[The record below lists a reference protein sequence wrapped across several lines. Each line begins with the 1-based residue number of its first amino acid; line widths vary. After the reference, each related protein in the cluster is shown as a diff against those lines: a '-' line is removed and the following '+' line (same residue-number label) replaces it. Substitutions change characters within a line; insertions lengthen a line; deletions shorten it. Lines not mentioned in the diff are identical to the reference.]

1 MGEDV
6 TSVVVMATDH
16 DDDEPAEKNLESNGS
31 GPTKRSIVSSLVRS
45 LSTKNSSQSTK
56 AMRRRPQTATPTSV
70 PAPVPVPV
78 TKETPKS
85 NPIHPTSSLL
95 RPSLSLSRRKSKT
108 RTTTTTKPTRQQRNT
123 IEMDDNGI
131 MLVDGVEFVN
141 VISLKARV
149 DRVDSGFS
157 ETEKT
162 TTTTTTKSGVVHAHH
177 QQGRPAPDMPIT
189 TLPMPVPISLPTA
202 AVQG

>member
-1 MGEDV
+1 
-6 TSVVVMATDH
+6 
-16 DDDEPAEKNLESNGS
+16 
-31 GPTKRSIVSSLVRS
+31 
-45 LSTKNSSQSTK
+45 
-56 AMRRRPQTATPTSV
+56 
-70 PAPVPVPV
+70 
-78 TKETPKS
+78 
-85 NPIHPTSSLL
+85 
-95 RPSLSLSRRKSKT
+95 
-108 RTTTTTKPTRQQRNT
+108 
-123 IEMDDNGI
+123 MDDNGI

-162 TTTTTTKSGVVHAHH
+162 TTKTTKSGVPAHAH

-189 TLPMPVPISLPTA
+189 TLPMPMPISLPTA